1 MSFTNTLL
9 EQASAEYPN
18 IRWDAFPLIDCDVYE
33 LHAIMPEVRGFTQ
46 FSGIEIAAARNLSA
60 LIDIR
65 IQGLVQHMLDEAD
78 LHSELSET
86 VLAERMAASVALA

>member
-9 EQASAEYPN
+9 EQANAEYPH
-18 IRWDAFPLIDCDVYE
+18 IRWDAFPLPDDAYG
-33 LHAIMPEVRGFTQ
+33 LHAILPEVRGFTQ
-46 FSGIEIAAARNLSA
+46 FNGIEIAAARNLSA
-60 LIDIR
+60 LIDVR
-65 IQGLVQHMLDEAD
+65 IQALVQHMLDEAD